1 MKTPT
6 RKQLKAAI
14 DEQGISRVLMT
25 KRSALTA
32 KQRAF
37 AENVALG
44 NTGADS
50 YRLAYNSKGKPATVG
65 NHASQLKAD
74 DRIKNEIL
82 AYQLAIESQK
92 YQSAANIRALVVQSL
107 VQVLIDSE
115 SSPAHRIS
123 ASKVLGSI
131 SEIGM
136 FVDRK
141 EITHVQASDDIRQ
154 TIMQQL
160 KTIASDASDVDI
172 DANDLLRDLI
182 GADNGVN
189 AGDSGDD
196 VILASDDRTT
206 TPCPESQNE
215 PHLNTLHTIPL
226 KQSQQNT
233 DSPIPSDDPPSSSQ
247 IDNGEGDIISDDD
260 AFIALYGKL
269 PPCSE
274 DGA

>member
-25 KRSALTA
+25 KRAALTP
-32 KQRAF
+32 KQRKF

-50 YRLAYNSKGKPATVG
+50 YRMAYNSKGKPATVG

-172 DANDLLRDLI
+172 DANALLRDLI
-182 GADNGVN
+182 GDKDGGN

-196 VILASDDRTT
+196 CNSDNDDRTV
-206 TPCPESQNE
+206 PHPPESQNE

-233 DSPIPSDDPPSSSQ
+233 DSPIPSNDPPSSSQ
-247 IDNGEGDIISDDD
+247 IDNGDGDIISDDD

>member
-1 MKTPT
+1 MKAPS
-6 RKQLKAAI
+6 RKELKAAI
-14 DEQGISRVLMT
+14 DQHGISRVMMT
-25 KRSALTA
+25 RKSELSPKMR
-32 KQRAF
+32 KF

-44 NTGADS
+44 ETGADAYRKS
-50 YRLAYNSKGKPATVG
+50 YNATGKPKTIGDA
-65 NHASQLKAD
+65 ASRLKAD
-74 DRIKNEIL
+74 SRIIAEIE

-141 EITHVQASDDIRQ
+141 EITYTQPSADIRN
-154 TIMQQL
+154 TIMDQL
-160 KTIASDASDVDI
+160 RTIASDASDVDI
-172 DANDLLRDLI
+172 DANALLRDLI

-189 AGDSGDD
+189 TSDSVDD
-196 VILASDDRTT
+196 VILTSSEGTT
-206 TPCPESQNE
+206 TPCPEAEIE

-226 KQSQQNT
+226 KQSPHIS

-247 IDNGEGDIISDDD
+247 NDNG
-260 AFIALYGKL
+260 
-269 PPCSE
+269 
-274 DGA
+274 

>member
-1 MKTPT
+1 MKTPS
-6 RKQLKAAI
+6 RKELKAAI
-14 DEQGISRVLMT
+14 DQHGISRVMMT
-25 KRSALTA
+25 RKSELSPKMR
-32 KQRAF
+32 KF

-44 NTGADS
+44 ETGADS
-50 YRLAYNSKGKPATVG
+50 YRKAYNTTAKPKTIG
-65 NHASQLKAD
+65 DNASRLKAD
-74 DRIKNEIL
+74 SRIKAEIE

-196 VILASDDRTT
+196 AILASDDPTL
-206 TPCPESQNE
+206 PHPPKSQNE
-215 PHLNTLHTIPL
+215 THLNTLHTIPL

-233 DSPIPSDDPPSSSQ
+233 DSPIPSDDHPSSSQ
-247 IDNGEGDIISDDD
+247 IDNVVGDIISDDD

-269 PPCSE
+269 PPCSD

>member
-1 MKTPT
+1 MKTPS
-6 RKQLKAAI
+6 RKQVKAAI
-14 DEQGISRVLMT
+14 EDQGISRVLMT
-25 KRSALTA
+25 KRSDISP
-32 KQRAF
+32 KMRRF
-37 AENVALG
+37 AENVAMG
-44 NTGADS
+44 ETGADAYRKS
-50 YRLAYNSKGKPATVG
+50 YNATGKPKTIG
-65 NHASQLKAD
+65 DNASRLKSD
-74 DRIKNEIL
+74 SRIKAEIE

-160 KTIASDASDVDI
+160 KTIANDATDVDV
-172 DANDLLRDLI
+172 DANALLRDLI
-182 GADNGVN
+182 GDENGAN
-189 AGDSGDD
+189 ASDSGDD
-196 VILASDDRTT
+196 AILASGNPTT
-206 TPCPESQNE
+206 TPCPEAEFE
-215 PHLNTLHTIPL
+215 PHLCTLHTIPL

-233 DSPIPSDDPPSSSQ
+233 DSPIPSEDPPSSSQ
-247 IDNGEGDIISDDD
+247 IDNAEGDIISDDD

-269 PPCSE
+269 PPCSDKGE
-274 DGA
+274 